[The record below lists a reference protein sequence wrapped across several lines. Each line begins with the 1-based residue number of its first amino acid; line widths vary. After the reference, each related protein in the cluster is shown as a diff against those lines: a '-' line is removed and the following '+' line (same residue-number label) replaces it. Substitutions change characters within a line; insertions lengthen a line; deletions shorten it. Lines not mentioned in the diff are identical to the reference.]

1 MKPLIY
7 LELRQ
12 LINSV
17 KNTVRSP
24 KRLIPMLLIVA
35 WIGAWFVQ
43 SLMLLTGNA
52 SHHRGPQF
60 DALREVPI
68 KTIELIVFLFL
79 SVGCALVV
87 YGAFSSGMLV
97 FSIAHID
104 FLFPTPISRRKVLFI
119 KLLKDYLKYGL
130 WITFFFLFIGSP
142 LYSELG
148 VSIMP
153 WGLVSIAAVVAL
165 VLMIINLAHT
175 INIVFTF
182 GYERLKQARTLI
194 KAAIILV
201 PVSAVAY
208 GVYHFSR
215 TGDSLASVVF
225 AAESP
230 VVGAMF
236 APARWAGDL
245 FLGPLRGITSEQW
258 GEFGLL
264 WLLAAGSFVLLM
276 SRNENVYEPSLGVSV
291 KYARRRAAMRSRDFT
306 DFRLAALREKGTRR
320 AYGLHIPPFGRGAT
334 AFLWKNIVLRHRLYR
349 SQLVLMI
356 IVPLVIVVILS
367 RSLPDE
373 LKHNAPLIL
382 AYMVWALSLAAQA
395 EIRIDLKYANIVKS
409 MPIEAWKLVLAQ
421 VASSVL
427 YLTGGIVL
435 FSGYLW
441 LAMPDAR
448 GPALTA
454 CAIGMPFLGFAN
466 IAAVSIASLIYPDMR
481 DLSQNYLCGIFSF
494 LLTLIASAP
503 CVILGAV
510 LHFALGVSIYP
521 VLAAACAVNFLIGMA
536 AVAIAGGLFRKFDP
550 TSE

>member
-1 MKPLIY
+1 MRALIY

-17 KNTVRSP
+17 KNTVKSP

-43 SLMLLTGNA
+43 SLLLLTGDVPRA
-52 SHHRGPQF
+52 RGPHI
-60 DALREVPI
+60 DDLARLP
-68 KTIELIVFLFL
+68 IELIVFLFL

-104 FLFPTPISRRKVLFI
+104 FLFPTPISRHKVLLI

-142 LYSELG
+142 VYSELG

-165 VLMIINLAHT
+165 VLLVVNLAHT

-182 GYERLKQARTLI
+182 GYERLKQARMLI
-194 KAAIILV
+194 KAAIILA

-208 GVYHFSR
+208 GVYEFAR
-215 TGDSLASVVF
+215 TGNSLASVLF
-225 AAESP
+225 AARSP
-230 VVGAMF
+230 VIGAMF
-236 APARWAGDL
+236 APAKWAADL
-245 FLGPLRGITSEQW
+245 FLAPLNGITQEQW
-258 GEFGLL
+258 GQFGLL

-276 SRNENVYEPSLGVSV
+276 SRNENLYEPSLGVSV
-291 KYARRRAAMRSRDFT
+291 RFARRRAAMRSRDFT
-306 DFRLAALREKGTRR
+306 DFRLATLREKGARR
-320 AYGLHIPPFGRGAT
+320 ASGLHIPPFGLGAT
-334 AFLWKNIVLRHRLYR
+334 AFLWKNMILRYRLYR
-349 SQLVLMI
+349 SQLALMV

-367 RSLPDE
+367 RYLPAE
-373 LKHNAPLIL
+373 IRHNAPFML

-395 EIRIDLKYANIVKS
+395 EMRIDLKYANIVKS

-427 YLTGGIVL
+427 YLTGGVAL
-435 FSGYLW
+435 FSAYLW
-441 LAMPDAR
+441 LAMPDSR
-448 GPALTA
+448 GPTLAA

-466 IAAVSIASLIYPDMR
+466 IAAVTIPSLMYPDVR
-481 DLSQNYLCGIFSF
+481 DPSQNYLCGLFSF
-494 LLTLIASAP
+494 LLTMIATGP
-503 CVILGAV
+503 TV
-510 LHFALGVSIYP
+510 
-521 VLAAACAVNFLIGMA
+521 VLAAVMLGVIGAPVQAVVAAACGVNVLIGMA
-536 AVAIAGGLFRKFDP
+536 AVAIAGTIFRKFDP